1 LKKVAAILLI
11 ALLFFNWYGYRIVI
25 TIMSLSAD
33 RQLEAQIDNNNYD
46 ESELIELRV
55 PLNVPYQNDN
65 ATFQRYYG
73 EIEVNGKYY
82 TYVKRK
88 VEDGYLVLKCI
99 SNNSKAKIKA
109 VSNDFFKMANGLAQ
123 DQPGKKQNTANF
135 AKNFWS
141 EYDDRETNFDIDI
154 HSSLFKNFFPE
165 NAASLSDVC
174 LSTPSQPPEL
184 SVG

>member
-1 LKKVAAILLI
+1 
-11 ALLFFNWYGYRIVI
+11 
-25 TIMSLSAD
+25 MSMKAD
-33 RQLEAQIDNNNYD
+33 RHLEAQLDNNDYD

-65 ATFQRYYG
+65 ASFQRYYG

-99 SNNSKAKIKA
+99 SNSSKQKIKA
-109 VSNDFFKMANGLAQ
+109 VSNDFFKMTNVLTQ
-123 DQPGKKQNTANF
+123 DQPGKKQNTTNF

-141 EYDDRETNFDIDI
+141 EYDGRESNFDIDI
-154 HSSLFKNFFPE
+154 HSSIFKNYFPQI
-165 NAASLSDVC
+165 AASLSNVC
-174 LSTPSQPPEL
+174 LSTPSQPPEPTL
-184 SVG
+184 V

>member
-1 LKKVAAILLI
+1 
-11 ALLFFNWYGYRIVI
+11 
-25 TIMSLSAD
+25 MSMKAD
-33 RQLEAQIDNNNYD
+33 RHLEAQLDNNDYD

-65 ATFQRYYG
+65 ASFQRYYG

-99 SNNSKAKIKA
+99 SNSSKQKIKA
-109 VSNDFFKMANGLAQ
+109 VSNDFFKMTNGLTQ
-123 DQPGKKQNTANF
+123 DQPGKKQNTTNF

-141 EYDDRETNFDIDI
+141 EYDGRESNFDIDI
-154 HSSLFKNFFPE
+154 HSSIFKNYFPQI
-165 NAASLSDVC
+165 AASLSNVC
-174 LSTPSQPPEL
+174 LSTPSQPPEPTL
-184 SVG
+184 V